1 MTDLKLDDNH
11 DLLIRDGRLV
21 LVEGANQTAQ
31 QIKIALLTFFGE
43 WFMDT
48 SIGLPYLSDVL
59 IKNSAQ
65 TKLESIIRFEILK
78 VKNVAK
84 IKSLKLVINRKERIL
99 NIQFEVQTSR
109 GSIKDEIGVK
119 QWENMA

>member
-1 MTDLKLDDNH
+1 MMDLKLDGYH

-48 SIGLPYLSDVL
+48 TIGVPYFEQVL
-59 IKNSAQ
+59 IKSPE
-65 TKLESIIRFEILK
+65 K
-78 VKNVAK
+78 AK
-84 IKSLKLVINRKERIL
+84 IENVFRRKILEVTNVKRVLALKTEFDRQARALMVS
-99 NIQFEVQTSR
+99 FEVQINNGVIR
-109 GSIKDEIGVK
+109 DKVSIRVLE
-119 QWENMA
+119 

>member
-48 SIGLPYLSDVL
+48 TIGLPYFEQVL
-59 IKNSAQ
+59 IKSPE
-65 TKLESIIRFEILK
+65 K
-78 VKNVAK
+78 AK
-84 IKSLKLVINRKERIL
+84 IENVFRKKIL
-99 NIQFEVQTSR
+99 DVAN
-109 GSIKDEIGVK
+109 VK
-119 QWENMA
+119 RMLAMNMAHPQTVCIALLKAG